1 MSGSDEVADV
11 KPDGT
16 DLVKWS
22 EDKKMQAAR
31 AGNLQDFE
39 NYGKMQEHY
48 KVLLGRIKSN

>member
-39 NYGKMQEHY
+39 NYSKMQEHY